1 MLTNLNRCVDVPD
14 LIVASCLL
22 AIHCIIV
29 VSGIL

>member
-1 MLTNLNRCVDVPD
+1 MLANLNRCVDIYD

-29 VSGIL
+29 VAGNL